1 MSVGEARGGK
11 PSSVG
16 PLGVAAI
23 AVVGALGMAVA
34 SAFDPDDAPASVAGS
49 PSIVEPTS
57 PPQTLPAPDAGPSGM
72 PGVANDQAPG
82 AARPDMGVEIVVKFR
97 DDAKVK
103 DIIDTF
109 WKDQA
114 GARRKFETFKSGR
127 PEFASLTLDRVTY
140 SNELVLVPSSPIAA
154 AERMPAM
161 RAVAAKLSALGDIS
175 YAEPNMTAHPGDK

>member
-11 PSSVG
+11 PSSAA
-16 PLGVAAI
+16 PIGVAAI
-23 AVVGALGMAVA
+23 AVAGALGMAVV
-34 SAFDPDDAPASVAGS
+34 SALDTTNAPS
-49 PSIVEPTS
+49 P
-57 PPQTLPAPDAGPSGM
+57 LPAASTVAQPGGQTAPGVAPGAQPGGM

-82 AARPDMGVEIVVKFR
+82 ARPDLGVEIVVKFR

-114 GARRKFETFKSGR
+114 AARRKFETFKAGR
-127 PEFASLTLDRVTY
+127 AEFASLTLDRVTY
-140 SNELVLVPSSPIAA
+140 SNELVLVPSAPLPS

-161 RAVAAKLSALGDIS
+161 RAIAAKLGGLADIS